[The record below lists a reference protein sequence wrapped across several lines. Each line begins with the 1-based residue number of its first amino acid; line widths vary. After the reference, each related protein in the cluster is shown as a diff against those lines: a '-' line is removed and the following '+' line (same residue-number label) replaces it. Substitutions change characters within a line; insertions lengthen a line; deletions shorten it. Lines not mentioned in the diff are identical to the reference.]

1 MYPFSSGGGS
11 SGGGFPAPADEAPC
25 PPFSPLP
32 LPHLPQP
39 APGAPPHGS
48 IRDALSVLRRL
59 DYRTPGPAER
69 AEAVARL
76 EALNDALLLPLAMY
90 LVQALRFE
98 DRVDSALARFLLR
111 RALAAPMPLG
121 WTLY

>member
-1 MYPFSSGGGS
+1 M
-11 SGGGFPAPADEAPC
+11 
-25 PPFSPLP
+25 
-32 LPHLPQP
+32 
-39 APGAPPHGS
+39 
-48 IRDALSVLRRL
+48 
-59 DYRTPGPAER
+59 
-69 AEAVARL
+69 ARL